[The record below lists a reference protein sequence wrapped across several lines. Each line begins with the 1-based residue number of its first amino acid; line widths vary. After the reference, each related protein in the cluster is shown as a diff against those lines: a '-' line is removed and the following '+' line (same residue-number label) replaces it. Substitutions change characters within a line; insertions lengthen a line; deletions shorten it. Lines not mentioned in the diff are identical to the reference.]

1 MISFSVFRIWK
12 SSDWLPEKWHAVSGY
27 VNSICWSPCGT
38 CALFTTSTEPRIYSL
53 RFSVQEEVQ
62 TAGAA
67 VPVMDLTKTLIDE
80 EVVIGGEVQAMQWD
94 PSGERLVVS
103 FKESNLI
110 ALFCTRVSMNR
121 YYGRHLAAILIL
133 KLIFLFQCE
142 CFTFRIYSRTR
153 Q

>member
-1 MISFSVFRIWK
+1 M
-12 SSDWLPEKWHAVSGY
+12 
-27 VNSICWSPCGT
+27 
-38 CALFTTSTEPRIYSL
+38 
-53 RFSVQEEVQ
+53 Q